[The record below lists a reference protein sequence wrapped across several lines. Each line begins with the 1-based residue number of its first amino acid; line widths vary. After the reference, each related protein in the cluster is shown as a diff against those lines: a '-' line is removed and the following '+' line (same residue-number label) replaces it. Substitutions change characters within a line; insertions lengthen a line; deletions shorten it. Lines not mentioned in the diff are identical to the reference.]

1 MVINLDINFMAK
13 TPIFGKKNVL
23 VTGGAGFIGSHLC
36 ETLLKKSKV
45 ICLDDFS
52 NSHLE
57 NIEHLLKDP
66 DFEFV
71 KVNIN
76 DPFNLEEMPELDKF
90 KIKFQGIQEIYHL
103 ACPTSAKNFDQF
115 KLETLF
121 ANSLGTRH
129 ILDLAVKYNSKVL
142 LGSSSV
148 VYGPRKSEAKI
159 KEDELGTVDNLSPR
173 ACYDE
178 GKRFAETMFATY
190 SQIYKLDI
198 RIARIF
204 RTFGPR
210 LKLFDGQM
218 ITDFIVDAMNGR
230 DLVIYG
236 DEYFSSSLVYV
247 GDMVDGLIKLMDAPT
262 ISGPVNLGDDRTYLL
277 KNVAEFIIKTLNS
290 ASQIRFDNPLA
301 FITPLGIPDISR
313 AKEELG
319 WFPVVALEEGLKKT
333 IDYTVAHEKMVGVK

>member
-1 MVINLDINFMAK
+1 MAK

-23 VTGGAGFIGSHLC
+23 VTGGAGFIGSALC
-36 ETLLKKSKV
+36 ESLLKNNKV

-57 NIEHLLKDP
+57 NIEHLLKDS

-76 DPFNLEEMPELDKF
+76 NPFNLEELPELDKF

-115 KLETLF
+115 KLETLL
-121 ANSLGTRH
+121 ANSIGTRQV
-129 ILDLAVKYNSKVL
+129 LDLAVKYNAKVL

-159 KEDELGTVDNLSPR
+159 KEEELGLVDNLSPR

-218 ITDFIVDAMNGR
+218 ITDFIVDAVNGR

-236 DEYFSSSLVYV
+236 DESFSSSLVYI
-247 GDMVDGLIKLMDAPT
+247 GDLVDGLMKIMNAPT
-262 ISGPVNLGDDRTYLL
+262 ISGPINLGDDRSYFL
-277 KNVAEFIIKTLNS
+277 KDVAEFIIKTLGS
-290 ASQIRFDNPLA
+290 TSQLKFDKPLA
-301 FITPLGIPDISR
+301 FMTPLGLPDITR

-319 WFPVVALEEGLKKT
+319 WFPVVSLEEGLKKT
-333 IDYTVAHEKMVGVK
+333 IDYTVAHEKMVGVR

>member
-1 MVINLDINFMAK
+1 MAK

-23 VTGGAGFIGSHLC
+23 VTGGAGFIGSALC
-36 ETLLKKSKV
+36 EALLKKNKV

-57 NIEHLLKDP
+57 NIEHLLKDA

-76 DPFNLEEMPELDKF
+76 NPFNLEEMPELDKF

-115 KLETLF
+115 KLETLL
-121 ANSLGTRH
+121 ANSVGTRAV
-129 ILDLAVKYNSKVL
+129 LDIAVKYNSKVL

-148 VYGPRKSEAKI
+148 VYGPRQDESKI
-159 KEDELGTVDNLSPR
+159 KEEYLGTVDNLSPR

-218 ITDFIVDAMNGR
+218 ITDFIVDAVNGR

-236 DEYFSSSLVYV
+236 DENFASSLVYI
-247 GDMVDGLIKLMDAPT
+247 GDMVDGLIKVMDATT
-262 ISGPVNLGDDRTYLL
+262 ISGPVNLGDDQSYLL
-277 KNVAEFIIKTLNS
+277 KDVATFIIKTLNS
-290 ASQIRFDNPLA
+290 TSQIKFDKPLA
-301 FITPLGIPDISR
+301 FITPLGVPDITR
-313 AKEELG
+313 AREELS
-319 WFPVVALEEGLKKT
+319 WFPVVSLEEGLKKT
-333 IDYTVAHEKMVGVK
+333 IDYTVAHEKMVGVR

>member
-1 MVINLDINFMAK
+1 MSK

-36 ETLLKKSKV
+36 EVLLKKNKV

-66 DFEFV
+66 DFEFI
-71 KVNIN
+71 KININ
-76 DPFNLEEMPELDKF
+76 NPFDLDEMPELDKF

-129 ILDLAVKYNSKVL
+129 VLDLAVKYNSKIL

-148 VYGPRKSEAKI
+148 VYGPRKDENKV
-159 KEDELGTVDNLSPR
+159 KEEEMGTVDNLSPR

-204 RTFGPR
+204 RTYGPR

-218 ITDFIVDAMNGR
+218 ITDFIVDAVNGR

-236 DEYFSSSLVYV
+236 GETFSSSLVYV
-247 GDMVDGLIKLMDAPT
+247 GDMVDGLIKLMDV
-262 ISGPVNLGDDRTYLL
+262 SSVGGPMNLGEDRVYLL
-277 KNVAEFIIKTLNS
+277 KDVANYIIKFLNS
-290 ASQIRFDNPLA
+290 ASKIKFDNPLA
-301 FITPLGIPDISR
+301 FITPLGVPDITR
-313 AKEELG
+313 AREDLG
-319 WFPVVALEEGLKKT
+319 WFPVVSLEEGLKKT